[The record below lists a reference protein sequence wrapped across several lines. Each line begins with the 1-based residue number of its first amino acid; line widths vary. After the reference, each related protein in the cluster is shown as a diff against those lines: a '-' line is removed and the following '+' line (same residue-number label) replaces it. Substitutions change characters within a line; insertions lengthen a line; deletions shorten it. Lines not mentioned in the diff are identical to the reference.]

1 MKKYIAAALMAF
13 PAIVGAQQLTNI
25 TTLIVQIRNIVNI
38 LIPLMFAIAL
48 LVFFY
53 GVVKYIFSA
62 GDEGTRERAVRIML
76 GGIIAL
82 FVIAS
87 VWGIVAFLGS
97 ALGINQG
104 ENIGNVPGVLD
115 TNGGNGPGPT
125 PNPNPNPN
133 PTGGNNSGSNNNF

>member
-1 MKKYIAAALMAF
+1 MSTMKKYIAAALMAF

-25 TTLIVQIRNIVNI
+25 TTLVVQIRNIINI

-48 LVFFY
+48 LIFFY

-62 GDEGTRERAVRIML
+62 GDEGSREKGQRIMI

-104 ENIGNVPGVLD
+104 ENIGNVPGVTD
-115 TNGGNGPGPT
+115 TSGGN
-125 PNPNPNPN
+125 
-133 PTGGNNSGSNNNF
+133 